1 MAASPFLHG
10 QCFCGNIQVD
20 VEVTY
25 ETTGFSP
32 RACDCSFCQA
42 HGAAYVSDPRGK
54 LQIRCGSYGVT
65 SFQQGGDTDSQAS
78 FYFCS
83 RCGVLTHVL
92 HHLHDAV
99 DSTVTKSIGAINYR
113 IIPNFAQVFASPVAV
128 SPRTLTTA
136 EKIERWQANW
146 FPAVDVLLSS
156 ESHGSA

>member
-1 MAASPFLHG
+1 M
-10 QCFCGNIQVD
+10 
-20 VEVTY
+20 
-25 ETTGFSP
+25 
-32 RACDCSFCQA
+32 
-42 HGAAYVSDPRGK
+42 
-54 LQIRCGSYGVT
+54 T

-83 RCGVLTHVL
+83 HCGVLTHVL